1 MNETI
6 GKVIEVFIPNE
17 YIRGNL
23 LDVMDCTHIGFRVM
37 TDEGIK
43 DVIVETN
50 EFNTKIMKDDLV
62 VIREQIIS
70 DKYYVDIELC
80 EGEYYE

>member
-50 EFNTKIMKDDLV
+50 EFNA
-62 VIREQIIS
+62 
-70 DKYYVDIELC
+70 
-80 EGEYYE
+80 

>member
-1 MNETI
+1 MTSLD
-6 GKVIEVFIPNE
+6 GE
-17 YIRGNL
+17 YAY
-23 LDVMDCTHIGFRVM
+23 
-37 TDEGIK
+37 EIK
-43 DVIVETN
+43 DGTAILGREN
-50 EFNTKIMKDDLV
+50 EMKEYLADKAYVSRQHAKIMKDDLV

>member
-1 MNETI
+1 
-6 GKVIEVFIPNE
+6 
-17 YIRGNL
+17 
-23 LDVMDCTHIGFRVM
+23 M

-50 EFNTKIMKDDLV
+50 EFNAKIMKDDLV